1 MTRRNP
7 PIPEPP
13 SPPDLP
19 TLDVKATWHN
29 RAGRVDRSCCFVL
42 TAASLWRQ
50 LPDECWRHT
59 QHVDAVSAK
68 RLISGQST
76 GHRRHPDRV
85 GSITLSARDLWHYH
99 RFEKPSPL
107 RGDFRTTKANA
118 FKPAADATRWWKEV
132 SAHEADASRP
142 SSSAAASHAAEPPAN
157 QATPGRGPAAIH
169 TRNDDNPT
177 RQTTPSPLDPPAI
190 NPNRGAGFAMHLK
203 MLGLGV
209 DWSTTLRLERYVQHA
224 KLKQHFLVCPV
235 CGPAVGGPASS
246 SIAAASH
253 AGGASLAVAAAATR
267 VTPGRGPAAIHTRGD
282 TSAAR
287 QKKRPSKLPPGR
299 VTKLFLPLCTPRE
312 WEDAQL
318 AHLWLATHTNPNRP
332 HTPGTLRLI
341 NRYAELFPGR
351 QLRCRQCLGL
361 RYGEVKGLK

>member
-76 GHRRHPDRV
+76 GPRRFPDRV
-85 GSITLSARDLWHYH
+85 GSLALSARDLWHYH

-142 SSSAAASHAAEPPAN
+142 SSSAAASHAGEPPAN
-157 QATPGRGPAAIH
+157 QA
-169 TRNDDNPT
+169 
-177 RQTTPSPLDPPAI
+177 
-190 NPNRGAGFAMHLK
+190 
-203 MLGLGV
+203 
-209 DWSTTLRLERYVQHA
+209 
-224 KLKQHFLVCPV
+224 
-235 CGPAVGGPASS
+235 
-246 SIAAASH
+246 
-253 AGGASLAVAAAATR
+253 
-267 VTPGRGPAAIHTRGD
+267 TPGRGPAAIHTRGD

>member
-1 MTRRNP
+1 MNP
-7 PIPEPP
+7 AQPIPTL
-13 SPPDLP
+13 S
-19 TLDVKATWHN
+19 TLDQPATWHN

-76 GHRRHPDRV
+76 GHRRFPDRV

-132 SAHEADASRP
+132 SE
-142 SSSAAASHAAEPPAN
+142 
-157 QATPGRGPAAIH
+157 
-169 TRNDDNPT
+169 
-177 RQTTPSPLDPPAI
+177 
-190 NPNRGAGFAMHLK
+190 
-203 MLGLGV
+203 
-209 DWSTTLRLERYVQHA
+209 
-224 KLKQHFLVCPV
+224 
-235 CGPAVGGPASS
+235 
-246 SIAAASH
+246 AAASH
-253 AGGASLAVAAAATR
+253 AGKTQADSRRATDAGRHASGRAQPSGARRSPANQ
-267 VTPGRGPAAIHTRGD
+267 TPP
-282 TSAAR
+282 S
-287 QKKRPSKLPPGR
+287 QRPSGGLPTGR

-332 HTPGTLRLI
+332 HTPDTLRLI